1 MEQQK
6 NMAEVIKESFTQYSG
21 AVLQSRALVDVRDCI
36 KPSARQILYCL
47 YTDKFLHNKPF
58 KKTMKALGS
67 AMRLYIHGDA
77 SCVGVMMRNGQPF
90 AMRYPLTEVEGNG
103 GNIIETGNWAAPRY
117 TGTRLSELS
126 SYLMQDIKKKDII
139 SEWRDNYDDTEKY
152 PAVLP
157 SKGFY
162 NIVNGTS
169 GIGIGMGSSCPQ
181 FNIKD
186 VNAALEKLLLNP
198 DIDFEEIYCTPDFAT
213 GGYLINEKEVKEALK
228 YGSKQ
233 KAKDN
238 DAEGA
243 SCKLRAKIEIDP
255 EDSEGRTLVV
265 TEVPYGVYT
274 NTIVK
279 ELDQI
284 LESDDNPGIERY
296 NDLTGTTPNI
306 KIYPAKGVPHKK
318 IINYL
323 YKHTSLQ
330 YHFSINLIMLDQGRF
345 PKMFTWKEML
355 QAHIDHEKEI
365 YRLGFEHDL
374 KDLQHKVPIIDGL
387 LICLASIDEVVKVI
401 KSSESTKVASANL
414 IKNFLLDE
422 EQAKAVLDMKLSR
435 LAHLEIEKLKD
446 DKLKLEHEI
455 ARINS
460 ILTHEDLFNNELIK
474 GWRET
479 AKKFGDEHRTKVIT
493 VTEDPEDEVEMVTP
507 QDCVVVLNKAGSI
520 KRVPAASFK
529 TQKRGGKGIKNAGD
543 VIVDTIST
551 NTVDTLMI
559 FTDKGKMYKL
569 LVDNIPEGTNASKGI
584 DIGALIELGVDE
596 EVIAITSLYRKSK
609 AKYVVFI
616 TKNGLVKKTELKEY
630 KATKRTKGII
640 AIKLKDGD
648 SIANVTFLNDEDLIL
663 ITKKGMGIHFETIN
677 INPIGRNTSGVK
689 SIKLKENDEVLIGL
703 PYDTSKER
711 TLAIFNTKEKGMR
724 INMEDIS
731 PQGRGGVGVKV
742 SNLPIAGAAL
752 VKDTDN
758 ILVSGSTTSIC
769 IAASDLPIVSRGCE
783 GNIVI
788 RGCNIESIVKL

>member
-255 EDSEGRTLVV
+255 EDSEGRTQYYKTGIMNDPDL
-265 TEVPYGVYT
+265 T
-274 NTIVK
+274 NRLYEKKVKFSQEIVEKTSPLMSILLTWILPTIV
-279 ELDQI
+279 I
-284 LESDDNPGIERY
+284 IA
-296 NDLTGTTPNI
+296 LTGTKTV
-306 KIYPAKGVPHKK
+306 VP
-318 IINYL
+318 
-323 YKHTSLQ
+323 
-330 YHFSINLIMLDQGRF
+330 FNL
-345 PKMFTWKEML
+345 
-355 QAHIDHEKEI
+355 A
-365 YRLGFEHDL
+365 
-374 KDLQHKVPIIDGL
+374 VP
-387 LICLASIDEVVKVI
+387 VV
-401 KSSESTKVASANL
+401 
-414 IKNFLLDE
+414 
-422 EQAKAVLDMKLSR
+422 
-435 LAHLEIEKLKD
+435 
-446 DKLKLEHEI
+446 
-455 ARINS
+455 
-460 ILTHEDLFNNELIK
+460 
-474 GWRET
+474 
-479 AKKFGDEHRTKVIT
+479 
-493 VTEDPEDEVEMVTP
+493 
-507 QDCVVVLNKAGSI
+507 
-520 KRVPAASFK
+520 
-529 TQKRGGKGIKNAGD
+529 
-543 VIVDTIST
+543 
-551 NTVDTLMI
+551 
-559 FTDKGKMYKL
+559 
-569 LVDNIPEGTNASKGI
+569 
-584 DIGALIELGVDE
+584 
-596 EVIAITSLYRKSK
+596 
-609 AKYVVFI
+609 
-616 TKNGLVKKTELKEY
+616 
-630 KATKRTKGII
+630 
-640 AIKLKDGD
+640 
-648 SIANVTFLNDEDLIL
+648 
-663 ITKKGMGIHFETIN
+663 
-677 INPIGRNTSGVK
+677 
-689 SIKLKENDEVLIGL
+689 
-703 PYDTSKER
+703 
-711 TLAIFNTKEKGMR
+711 
-724 INMEDIS
+724 
-731 PQGRGGVGVKV
+731 
-742 SNLPIAGAAL
+742 
-752 VKDTDN
+752 
-758 ILVSGSTTSIC
+758 
-769 IAASDLPIVSRGCE
+769 
-783 GNIVI
+783 
-788 RGCNIESIVKL
+788 